1 MVRERRRTA
10 PRLALKSA
18 GSLPTAA
25 AEAGQV
31 SPKGDIREDTMH
43 RRSLLALASS
53 RVPIP
58 AAASRKCGANCAR
71 CRTSANLG
79 VTVNASVSRSSLPLA
94 LENAKLQ
101 GARSA
106 CLAALQP
113 AGERDADV
121 IGYVSAIGGKFN
133 SAEVYPSN
141 GLSWKM
147 WPKLLKASVT
157 EAIGREERRRRGH
170 AVERNRASLP
180 GRGDEG
186 RGDREAAYGADPARN
201 AMPTRR
207 SISRP
212 GARAAPGRIAAIRRR
227 NETLR
232 THARWAA
239 ALRALNR

>member
-1 MVRERRRTA
+1 
-10 PRLALKSA
+10 
-18 GSLPTAA
+18 
-25 AEAGQV
+25 
-31 SPKGDIREDTMH
+31 MH

-141 GLSWKM
+141 GLSRKM

-157 EAIGREERRRRGH
+157 EAIGPEKSAGGEATPSSETAQAFLDEKMKGEATEKPLGRRSGSK
-170 AVERNRASLP
+170 RAT
-180 GRGDEG
+180 
-186 RGDREAAYGADPARN
+186 PA
-201 AMPTRR
+201 RR

-212 GARAAPGRIAAIRRR
+212 GARAALGCIAAIWRR